1 MCSLTVASCLR
12 VFGTVQN
19 CLKEVILGRY
29 HLGSLGHT
37 DTFIRG
43 SLLGFLKI
51 HPFLSSL
58 FIQYI
63 LTCLVFQFEHSTL
76 CKLLAQMTETW

>member
-1 MCSLTVASCLR
+1 MCSLIVASCLR
-12 VFGTVQN
+12 LLGTVQN

-29 HLGSLGHT
+29 NPGSLVHT
-37 DTFIRG
+37 ETFIRG

-51 HPFLSSL
+51 NPSLSS

-63 LTCLVFQFEHSTL
+63 LSCLVF
-76 CKLLAQMTETW
+76 